1 MLQESKAQPS
11 SEDDYAKWVK
21 EFGKDGADIVE
32 KTMQANL
39 EDYEY
44 LKQFALK
51 FPWGSL
57 TMEYTGTSGM
67 GYQRSIQPL

>member
-11 SEDDYAKWVK
+11 SEAYYAKWVK
-21 EFGKDGADIVE
+21 EFGKYGADIVE

-44 LKQFALK
+44 LK
-51 FPWGSL
+51 
-57 TMEYTGTSGM
+57 
-67 GYQRSIQPL
+67 